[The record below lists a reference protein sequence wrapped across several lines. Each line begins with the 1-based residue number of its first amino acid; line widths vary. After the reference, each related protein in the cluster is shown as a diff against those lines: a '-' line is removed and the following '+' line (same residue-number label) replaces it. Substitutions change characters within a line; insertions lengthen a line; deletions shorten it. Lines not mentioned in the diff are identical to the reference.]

1 MQINLQHNVGQIAKW
16 CKKNN
21 MSLTSNKTN
30 SMSIC
35 NKCRLSIVED
45 LEIKVKHYDI
55 ESLEYQHVLGVIVD
69 KTLSWYFHVMWICS
83 KLH

>member
-1 MQINLQHNVGQIAKW
+1 
-16 CKKNN
+16 
-21 MSLTSNKTN
+21 
-30 SMSIC
+30 MSIC